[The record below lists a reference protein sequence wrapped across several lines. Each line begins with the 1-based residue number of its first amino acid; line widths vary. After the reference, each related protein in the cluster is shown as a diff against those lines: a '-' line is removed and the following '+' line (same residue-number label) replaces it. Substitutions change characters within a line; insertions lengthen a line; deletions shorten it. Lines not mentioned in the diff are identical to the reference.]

1 VGGRCKPLG
10 DEIPLLSWSL
20 HLLGEAEWAVVRAG
34 SLTVFVRGVSL
45 DSCVEARAVLV
56 GRLRDGASV
65 FCLWVGV
72 SASVCRYGAGA
83 ESSPSPPGAYSVAR
97 SGLRTLPDGEFDWG
111 GTSVK
116 R

>member
-45 DSCVEARAVLV
+45 DSCVEARAVPR

-65 FCLWVGV
+65 FLVGRRFGV
-72 SASVCRYGAGA
+72 GFQAGPG
-83 ESSPSPPGAYSVAR
+83 PSRARLLRELIRWRDPG
-97 SGLRTLPDGEFDWG
+97 
-111 GTSVK
+111 
-116 R
+116 

>member
-1 VGGRCKPLG
+1 MGGRCKPLG

-65 FCLWVGV
+65 FLLAGRRFGVGLQV
-72 SASVCRYGAGA
+72 RGRGRVEPVTSGSLFGGAIRA
-83 ESSPSPPGAYSVAR
+83 EDIAG
-97 SGLRTLPDGEFDWG
+97 WG
-111 GTSVK
+111 V
-116 R
+116 

>member
-1 VGGRCKPLG
+1 MGGLTVG

-20 HLLGEAEWAVVRAG
+20 HLLGEAEWAGRRGRPFAVLPPRAA
-34 SLTVFVRGVSL
+34 VL
-45 DSCVEARAVLV
+45 DSCVEARAVSV
-56 GRLRDGASV
+56 AGRRSGSGFGPRLFRGME
-65 FCLWVGV
+65 
-72 SASVCRYGAGA
+72 AG
-83 ESSPSPPGAYSVAR
+83 PGLAPVARLQPGIYPVAR

>member
-1 VGGRCKPLG
+1 MGGRCKPLG

-45 DSCVEARAVLV
+45 DSCVEARAVPR

-65 FCLWVGV
+65 LWVVGAAFRRRVRGTRGRGRVEPVTSGSLFGGAIRAEDIAGWGV
-72 SASVCRYGAGA
+72 
-83 ESSPSPPGAYSVAR
+83 
-97 SGLRTLPDGEFDWG
+97 
-111 GTSVK
+111 
-116 R
+116 